1 MSVDLVWQGPV
12 GPGCAPGAP
21 FPDDPLLFEN
31 LCEAG
36 VYLRV
41 KTYAGDRTI
50 AYAGQSV
57 SLLSRFDQHLVAM
70 LSLAAPLRD
79 AAGHVVFIGD
89 AAARMDAYGRLEDA
103 TALAAA
109 DAGRVRFWYAL
120 CDDYFHTE
128 HLNLAEGL
136 LQRRIAAR
144 MSAAHPGA
152 PAVVENAKAAPGAM
166 PDDVPD
172 VWINDFSGLDVAGAK
187 LLGDL
192 LGAESMTQ
200 EMLTGNAA

>member
-1 MSVDLVWQGPV
+1 MSVELVWQGPV
-12 GPGCAPGAP
+12 GPGCADGTP

-36 VYLRV
+36 VYLRI
-41 KTYAGDRTI
+41 KTYDNGRTI

-79 AAGHVVFIGD
+79 AAGEVVFTGD
-89 AAARMDAYGRLEDA
+89 AAARLDAYGRLEDA

-109 DAGRVRFWYAL
+109 DAGRGRFWYAL
-120 CDDYFHTE
+120 CDDYFHAE

-136 LQRRIAAR
+136 LQRRIAQR
-144 MSAAHPGA
+144 LSSALSD
-152 PAVVENAKAAPGAM
+152 VENARAAPGAL
-166 PDDVPD
+166 PDEVPD
-172 VWINDFSGLDVAGAK
+172 IWINDFSGLDATGAALLAG
-187 LLGDL
+187 LLGDQP
-192 LGAESMTQ
+192 MTL

>member
-1 MSVDLVWQGPV
+1 MSVELVWQGPV

-21 FPDDPLLFEN
+21 FPADPLLFEN

-36 VYLRV
+36 VYLRI
-41 KTYAGDRTI
+41 KTYANDRTV

-79 AAGHVVFIGD
+79 AAGEVVFTGD
-89 AAARMDAYGRLEDA
+89 AAARLDAYGRLEDA

-120 CDDYFHTE
+120 CDEYFHTE

-144 MSAAHPGA
+144 LSSAPSGMSPDI
-152 PAVVENAKAAPGAM
+152 ENAKAAPGAM

-172 VWINDFSGLDVAGAK
+172 IWINDFSGLSAEDAALLGR
-187 LLGDL
+187 LLGDDP
-192 LGAESMTQ
+192 MTLQ
-200 EMLTGNAA
+200 MLAGNAA

>member
-1 MSVDLVWQGPV
+1 MSVELVWQGPV
-12 GPGCAPGAP
+12 GPGCLPGAV

-36 VYLRV
+36 VYLRI
-41 KTYAGDRTI
+41 KTYEGDRTI

-57 SLLSRFDQHLVAM
+57 TLLARFDQHLAAM
-70 LSLAAPLRD
+70 LSLASPLRD
-79 AAGHVVFIGD
+79 AAGEVVFTGD
-89 AAARMDAYGRLEDA
+89 AGARMAAYAKLEEA

-136 LQRRIAAR
+136 LQRRISAR
-144 MSAAHPGA
+144 LSSTHPRSLAG
-152 PAVVENAKAAPGAM
+152 VENAKAAPGAM

-172 VWINDFSGLDVAGAK
+172 VWVNDFSGLDPTGTALLGE
-187 LLGDL
+187 LLGDVP
-192 LGAESMTQ
+192 MTL
-200 EMLTGNAA
+200 EMLAGNAA

>member
-1 MSVDLVWQGPV
+1 MSVELVWQGPV
-12 GPGCAPGAP
+12 GPGCAPGAL

-36 VYLRV
+36 VYLRI
-41 KTYAGDRTI
+41 KTYANDRTV

-79 AAGHVVFIGD
+79 GAGEVIFTGD

-120 CDDYFHTE
+120 CDDYFHAE

-144 MSAAHPGA
+144 LSSAPSDMSSDI
-152 PAVVENAKAAPGAM
+152 ENARAAPGAM

-172 VWINDFSGLDVAGAK
+172 TWINDFSGLNADDAALLRR
-187 LLGDL
+187 LLGDDP
-192 LGAESMTQ
+192 MTLQ
-200 EMLTGNAA
+200 MLAGNAA